1 MGSHGSTAFPDDVR
15 MALDAFRRI
24 IQALRTAAR
33 ETERN
38 VGLSTAQLFALQQLA
53 NHPGASVNELA
64 AQTFTHQSS
73 VSVVV
78 QRLVQRR
85 LVQKVTSKDD
95 RRRVRLAL
103 TDSGRTLLRRSPEP
117 FQDRLIAAIA
127 ELHEDRRHTIAQA
140 LDDIAHSISDHQTPP
155 PMLLEDARRQRRPA
169 RRRKTAGKHR

>member
-1 MGSHGSTAFPDDVR
+1 MGSHGSNAFPEDVR

-33 ETERN
+33 ETERH

-64 AQTFTHQSS
+64 ARTFTHQSS

-95 RRRVRLAL
+95 RRRVRLGL
-103 TDSGRTLLRRSPEP
+103 TDSGRAVLRRSPEP
-117 FQDRLIAAIA
+117 VQDRLIAGLAA
-127 ELHEDRRHTIAQA
+127 LSEDRRHLIAQS
-140 LDDIAHSISDHQTPP
+140 LEEIAHSISDHEMPP
-155 PMLLEDARRQRRPA
+155 PMLFEDGRRGRRPV
-169 RRRKTAGKHR
+169 RRRKTARKHR